1 MINDNEN
8 GMVANN
14 NTSNENGRV
23 ENETRNSDSACEISE
38 GKNENRETEDSNS
51 NSENAGGTPLT
62 NDEIRRLMNH
72 SEFNINSGFNS
83 EALNK
88 LMNQPSPDTKALLD
102 RVSNIIEIQDG
113 NIQRAY
119 TKIGNLEN
127 QITALRVISK
137 FNSII
142 AIASIIVAIVAI
154 ILG

>member
-1 MINDNEN
+1 MNEENNMVTNNDTTNEN
-8 GMVANN
+8 GFA
-14 NTSNENGRV
+14 
-23 ENETRNSDSACEISE
+23 ENEIRSSDS
-38 GKNENRETEDSNS
+38 T
-51 NSENAGGTPLT
+51 SENEERTLLT
-62 NDEIRRLMNH
+62 NDEIRNLMSH
-72 SEFNINSGFNS
+72 GGFNNGINP

-119 TKIGNLEN
+119 NKIGNLEN
-127 QITALRVISK
+127 QITALRVVSK

>member
-1 MINDNEN
+1 MMNDKEN

-14 NTSNENGRV
+14 DTSNENRLV
-23 ENETRNSDSACEISE
+23 ENETRNSDSTSE
-38 GKNENRETEDSNS
+38 ANKGKNENRETENS
-51 NSENAGGTPLT
+51 NRDSENSGGSTLT
-62 NDEIRRLMNH
+62 NDEIRNLMSH
-72 SEFNINSGFNS
+72 GGFNS
-83 EALNK
+83 GINPEALNK

-119 TKIGNLEN
+119 NKIGNLEN
-127 QITALRVISK
+127 QITALKVVSK

>member
-1 MINDNEN
+1 MNDKEN

-14 NTSNENGRV
+14 DTSNENRFV
-23 ENETRNSDSACEISE
+23 ENETRNSDSTSE
-38 GKNENRETEDSNS
+38 ANKGKNENRETEDSNRD
-51 NSENAGGTPLT
+51 SENSGGSTLT
-62 NDEIRRLMNH
+62 NDEIRNLMSH
-72 SEFNINSGFNS
+72 GGFNS
-83 EALNK
+83 GINPEALNK

-119 TKIGNLEN
+119 NKIGNLEN
-127 QITALRVISK
+127 QITALKVVSK

>member
-1 MINDNEN
+1 MMNDKEN

-14 NTSNENGRV
+14 DTSNENRLV
-23 ENETRNSDSACEISE
+23 ENETRNSDSTSEDNE
-38 GKNENRETEDSNS
+38 GKNENRETENSNS
-51 NSENAGGTPLT
+51 NSENSGGSTLT
-62 NDEIRRLMNH
+62 NDEIRNLMSH
-72 SEFNINSGFNS
+72 GGFNS
-83 EALNK
+83 GINPEALNK

-119 TKIGNLEN
+119 NKIGNLEN
-127 QITALRVISK
+127 QITALKVVSK

>member
-1 MINDNEN
+1 MNDKEN

-14 NTSNENGRV
+14 DTSNENGLV
-23 ENETRNSDSACEISE
+23 ENETRNSDSTSE
-38 GKNENRETEDSNS
+38 ANKGKNENRETEDSNRD
-51 NSENAGGTPLT
+51 SENSGGSTLT
-62 NDEIRRLMNH
+62 NDEIRNLMSH
-72 SEFNINSGFNS
+72 GGFNS
-83 EALNK
+83 GINPEALNK

-119 TKIGNLEN
+119 NKIGNLEN
-127 QITALRVISK
+127 QITALKVVSK

>member
-1 MINDNEN
+1 MNEENNMATNNDTTNEN
-8 GMVANN
+8 EFA
-14 NTSNENGRV
+14 
-23 ENETRNSDSACEISE
+23 ENEIRSSDSISE
-38 GKNENRETEDSNS
+38 NEE
-51 NSENAGGTPLT
+51 GTLLT
-62 NDEIRRLMNH
+62 NDEIRNLMSH
-72 SEFNINSGFNS
+72 GGFNNGINP

-119 TKIGNLEN
+119 NKISNLEN
-127 QITALRVISK
+127 QITALKVVSK

>member
-1 MINDNEN
+1 MNDKEN
-8 GMVANN
+8 GMVVNN
-14 NTSNENGRV
+14 DTSNENRLV
-23 ENETRNSDSACEISE
+23 ENETRNSDSTSE
-38 GKNENRETEDSNS
+38 ANKGKNENREIEDSNRD
-51 NSENAGGTPLT
+51 SENSGGSTLT
-62 NDEIRRLMNH
+62 NDEIRNLMSH
-72 SEFNINSGFNS
+72 GGFNS
-83 EALNK
+83 GINPEALNK

-119 TKIGNLEN
+119 NKIGNLEN
-127 QITALRVISK
+127 QITALKVVSK

>member
-1 MINDNEN
+1 MNDKEN

-14 NTSNENGRV
+14 DTSNENGFV
-23 ENETRNSDSACEISE
+23 ENETRNSDSTSE
-38 GKNENRETEDSNS
+38 ANKGKNENRETENS
-51 NSENAGGTPLT
+51 NRDSENSGGSTLT
-62 NDEIRRLMNH
+62 NDEIRNLMSH
-72 SEFNINSGFNS
+72 GGFNS
-83 EALNK
+83 GINPEALNK

-102 RVSNIIEIQDG
+102 RISNIIEIQDG

-119 TKIGNLEN
+119 NKIGNLEN
-127 QITALRVISK
+127 QITALKVVSK

>member
-1 MINDNEN
+1 MMNDKEN
-8 GMVANN
+8 GMVVNN
-14 NTSNENGRV
+14 DTSNENRLV
-23 ENETRNSDSACEISE
+23 ENETRNSDSTSE
-38 GKNENRETEDSNS
+38 ANKGKNENRETEDSNI
-51 NSENAGGTPLT
+51 NSENSGGSTLT
-62 NDEIRRLMNH
+62 NDEIRNLMSH
-72 SEFNINSGFNS
+72 GGFNS
-83 EALNK
+83 GINPEALNK

-119 TKIGNLEN
+119 NKIGNLEN
-127 QITALRVISK
+127 QITALKVVSK

>member
-1 MINDNEN
+1 MNDKEN
-8 GMVANN
+8 GMVVNN
-14 NTSNENGRV
+14 DTSNENRLV
-23 ENETRNSDSACEISE
+23 ENETRNSDSTSE
-38 GKNENRETEDSNS
+38 ANKGKNENRETENS
-51 NSENAGGTPLT
+51 NSDSENSGGSTLT
-62 NDEIRRLMNH
+62 NDEIRNLMSH
-72 SEFNINSGFNS
+72 GGFNS
-83 EALNK
+83 GINPEALNK

-119 TKIGNLEN
+119 NKIGNLEN
-127 QITALRVISK
+127 QITALKVVSK

>member
-1 MINDNEN
+1 MMNDKEN

-14 NTSNENGRV
+14 DTSNENRLV
-23 ENETRNSDSACEISE
+23 ENETRNSDSTSE
-38 GKNENRETEDSNS
+38 ANKGKNENRETEDSNS
-51 NSENAGGTPLT
+51 DSENSGGSTLT
-62 NDEIRRLMNH
+62 NDEIRNLMSH
-72 SEFNINSGFNS
+72 GGFNS
-83 EALNK
+83 GINPEALNK

-119 TKIGNLEN
+119 NKIGNLEN
-127 QITALRVISK
+127 QITALKVVSK

-142 AIASIIVAIVAI
+142 AIASIIIAIVAI

>member
-1 MINDNEN
+1 MMNDKEN

-14 NTSNENGRV
+14 DTSNENGFV
-23 ENETRNSDSACEISE
+23 ENETRNSDSTSE
-38 GKNENRETEDSNS
+38 ANKGKNENRETEDSNS
-51 NSENAGGTPLT
+51 DSENSGGSTLT
-62 NDEIRRLMNH
+62 NDEIRNLMSH
-72 SEFNINSGFNS
+72 GGFNS
-83 EALNK
+83 GINPEALNK

-119 TKIGNLEN
+119 NKIGNLEN
-127 QITALRVISK
+127 QITALKVVSK

>member
-1 MINDNEN
+1 MNDKEN

-14 NTSNENGRV
+14 DTSNENRLV
-23 ENETRNSDSACEISE
+23 ENETRNSDSTSE
-38 GKNENRETEDSNS
+38 ANKGKNENRETENS
-51 NSENAGGTPLT
+51 NRDSENSGGSTLT
-62 NDEIRRLMNH
+62 NDEIRNLMSH
-72 SEFNINSGFNS
+72 GGFNS
-83 EALNK
+83 GINPEALNK

-119 TKIGNLEN
+119 NKIGNLEN
-127 QITALRVISK
+127 QITALKVVSK

>member
-1 MINDNEN
+1 MNDKEN

-14 NTSNENGRV
+14 DTSNENGLV
-23 ENETRNSDSACEISE
+23 ENETRNSDSTSE
-38 GKNENRETEDSNS
+38 ANKGKNENRETENS
-51 NSENAGGTPLT
+51 NRDSENSGGSTLT
-62 NDEIRRLMNH
+62 NDEIRNLMSH
-72 SEFNINSGFNS
+72 GGFNS
-83 EALNK
+83 GINPEALNK

-119 TKIGNLEN
+119 NKIGNLEN
-127 QITALRVISK
+127 QITALKVVSK

-142 AIASIIVAIVAI
+142 AIASIIVAIVSI

>member
-1 MINDNEN
+1 MNDKEN

-14 NTSNENGRV
+14 DTSNENRLV
-23 ENETRNSDSACEISE
+23 ENETRNSDSTSE
-38 GKNENRETEDSNS
+38 ANKGKNENRETENS
-51 NSENAGGTPLT
+51 NSDSENSGGSTLT
-62 NDEIRRLMNH
+62 NDEIRNLMSH
-72 SEFNINSGFNS
+72 GGFNS
-83 EALNK
+83 GINPEALNK

-102 RVSNIIEIQDG
+102 RISNIIEIQDG

-119 TKIGNLEN
+119 NKIGNLEN
-127 QITALRVISK
+127 QITALKVVSK